1 MGLTCLFKSCVMET
15 QSECPL
21 CGKRK
26 HYVLCDQ
33 IHKTLSTY
41 IFHTGLNIFFFSPIS
56 SYVEADEIEKQ
67 QYCVA
72 SSIIGFLL

>member
-1 MGLTCLFKSCVMET
+1 MGLACLFKSCVMET

-26 HYVLCDQ
+26 HYVLYDQ

-41 IFHTGLNIFFFSPIS
+41 IFHTDLNFFFSPFS
-56 SYVEADEIEKQ
+56 SYMEADEIEKQ

-72 SSIIGFLL
+72 SSVIDFLL